1 MSLQGVLSQDPG
13 PSPVLQSLTGRG
25 VWLILTPKQRE
36 LVQAHRVV
44 VRPGARGSRRYR
56 IKPECLQASPR
67 TLQSLQSLQSLQAKG
82 VVDECGNLTELG
94 RCAAVWGPNAEGAIW

>member
-1 MSLQGVLSQDPG
+1 MSLQGVLSMDPG
-13 PSPVLQSLTGRG
+13 TSPVLQSLTGRG
-25 VWLILTPKQRE
+25 VWLTPEQRE

-44 VRPGARGSRRYR
+44 VRPAARGSRRYR

-67 TLQSLQSLQSLQAKG
+67 TLQSLQAKG

-94 RCAAVWGPNAEGAIW
+94 RCAAVWGPNTEGAIWS